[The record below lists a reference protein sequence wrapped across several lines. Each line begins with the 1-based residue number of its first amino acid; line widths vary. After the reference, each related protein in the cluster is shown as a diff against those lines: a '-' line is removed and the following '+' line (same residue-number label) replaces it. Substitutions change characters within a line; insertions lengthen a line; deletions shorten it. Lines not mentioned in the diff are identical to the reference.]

1 MKIIQDYNDMF
12 DFSRETY
19 TQLNCWLNLN
29 LKDVIDCLK
38 SDLILINGKNYRV
51 PREQLVDLLLSNN
64 FGLVNITLTECKYK

>member
-1 MKIIQDYNDMF
+1 MF